1 MNIIDFMIY
10 KYYNNTVKYIKYN
23 QLKITQNNIL
33 NKIIKN
39 ILKNLNYF
47 KL

>member
-23 QLKITQNNIL
+23 QLKITWNNIL
-33 NKIIKN
+33 KKIKIK
-39 ILKNLNYF
+39 ILKNLNYI
-47 KL
+47 K